1 MFANVKQ
8 IFSPKH
14 KDLRKRILFT
24 LSCLLI
30 FVIGKAIV
38 VPGIPKVQLTGNLG
52 FFEFF
57 NVMNGGSLGN
67 FSIFALGVM
76 PYISAS
82 IIVQFLE
89 MDIIPYFSDLAK
101 EGYTGRQKLNKITR
115 IMGIALAFA
124 QGYLYSFMYLGK
136 TAGPTDYLLYSL
148 VLTAGTAFL
157 LWMSD
162 QMTSK
167 GVGNGMSLLIMA
179 GIVASLP
186 STFIGAYKSF
196 ITSGTFGNIWGIVLF
211 IVFILLYFLIIIGII
226 FVDNAER
233 RVTIQYSNKS
243 GAVFTKDNYIP
254 FKLNSAGVMPV
265 ILASAFISIPGMIAG
280 AINKPGFTK
289 FYENWISYNSVTGF
303 ILYMALIIAFGYF
316 YTFYIQ
322 LKPKDVA
329 ENLQKNGG
337 YIPGVRPGENT
348 TKYIT
353 DVLKRITLVGT
364 LSLALLAA
372 IPILFTAV
380 TKISD
385 SNISLGGTG
394 LLIAVGVALETYKQ
408 IESEIV
414 SKNYQKGRRR

>member
-1 MFANVKQ
+1 MFANLKQ

-24 LSCLLI
+24 LMCLLI
-30 FVIGKAIV
+30 FVVGKSIV
-38 VPGIPKVQLTGNLG
+38 VPGIPKIQLTGNLG
-52 FFEFF
+52 LFEFF
-57 NVMNGGSLGN
+57 NVMNGGSLES

-82 IIVQFLE
+82 IIVQFLQ

-124 QGYLYSFMYLGK
+124 QGYLYSFMYLGSS
-136 TAGPTDYLLYSL
+136 ASPTDYLLYSL

-157 LWMSD
+157 LWMGD

-167 GVGNGMSLLIMA
+167 GVGNGTSLIIMA
-179 GIVASLP
+179 GIVSSLP
-186 STFIGAYKSF
+186 TTFIGAF
-196 ITSGTFGNIWGIVLF
+196 NNFVTSGNFGNVLGIILF
-211 IVFILLYFLIIIGII
+211 IVFILLYFLIIVGII

-243 GAVFTKDNYIP
+243 GGIFTKDNYIP

-265 ILASAFISIPGMIAG
+265 ILASALISIPGMIAG
-280 AINKPGFTK
+280 AINNEAFTN
-289 FYENWISYNSVTGF
+289 FYTNWISYNSITGF
-303 ILYMALIIAFGYF
+303 IIYMALIMLFGYF

-322 LKPKDVA
+322 LKPNDVA

-337 YIPGVRPGENT
+337 YIPGVRPGDNT
-348 TKYIT
+348 TEYIGN
-353 DVLKRITLVGT
+353 VLKRITLVGT
-364 LSLALLAA
+364 LSLAVLAA
-372 IPILFTAV
+372 IPIIFSAV
-380 TKISD
+380 TGIND
-385 SNISLGGTG
+385 QNISLGGTG

-408 IESEIV
+408 VESEII

>member
-1 MFANVKQ
+1 MFANLKQ
-8 IFSPKH
+8 IFSTKH

-24 LSCLLI
+24 LMCLLI
-30 FVIGKAIV
+30 FVVGKSIV
-38 VPGIPKVQLTGNLG
+38 VPGIPKIQLTGNLG
-52 FFEFF
+52 LFEFF
-57 NVMNGGSLGN
+57 NVMNGGSLES

-82 IIVQFLE
+82 IIVQFLQ

-124 QGYLYSFMYLGK
+124 QGYLYSFMYLGSS
-136 TAGPTDYLLYSL
+136 ASPTDYLLYSL

-157 LWMSD
+157 LWMGD

-167 GVGNGMSLLIMA
+167 GVGNGTSLIIMA
-179 GIVASLP
+179 GIVSSLP
-186 STFIGAYKSF
+186 TTFIGAF
-196 ITSGTFGNIWGIVLF
+196 NNFVTSGNFGNVLGIILF
-211 IVFILLYFLIIIGII
+211 IVFILLYFLIIVGII

-243 GAVFTKDNYIP
+243 GGIFTKDNYIP

-265 ILASAFISIPGMIAG
+265 ILASALISIPGMIAG
-280 AINKPGFTK
+280 AINNEAFTN
-289 FYENWISYNSVTGF
+289 FYTNWISYNSITGF
-303 ILYMALIIAFGYF
+303 IIYMALIMLFGYF

-322 LKPKDVA
+322 LKPNDVA

-337 YIPGVRPGENT
+337 YIPGVRPGDNT
-348 TKYIT
+348 TEYIGK
-353 DVLKRITLVGT
+353 VLKRITLVGT
-364 LSLALLAA
+364 LSLAVLAA
-372 IPILFTAV
+372 IPIIFSAV
-380 TKISD
+380 TGIND
-385 SNISLGGTG
+385 QNISLGGTG

-408 IESEIV
+408 VESEII

>member
-1 MFANVKQ
+1 MFAQIKQ

-14 KDLRKRILFT
+14 KDLRKRIYFT
-24 LSCLLI
+24 LMCLLI
-30 FVIGKAIV
+30 FVVGKAIV

-57 NVMNGGSLGN
+57 NVMNGGSLGT

-82 IIVQFLE
+82 IIVQFLQ

-124 QGYLYSFMYLGK
+124 QGYLYSFMYLGSSA
-136 TAGPTDYLLYSL
+136 TATDYLLYSL

-157 LWMSD
+157 LWMGD

-167 GVGNGMSLLIMA
+167 GVGNGISLLIMA
-179 GIVASLP
+179 GIVSSLP
-186 STFIGAYKSF
+186 STFIGAYNSF
-196 ITSGTFGNIWGIVLF
+196 ITSKAFGNIWGIVLF
-211 IVFILLYFLIIIGII
+211 VVFILLYFLIIIGII

-243 GAVFTKDNYIP
+243 GGVFTKDTYIP

-265 ILASAFISIPGMIAG
+265 ILASAFISIPGMVAG
-280 AINKPGFTK
+280 AINKPAFTK
-289 FYENWISYNSVTGF
+289 FYESWISYNSVTGF
-303 ILYMALIIAFGYF
+303 ILYMVLIIAFGYF

-348 TKYIT
+348 TNYIS

-364 LSLALLAA
+364 LSLAVLAA
-372 IPILFTAV
+372 IPILFSAV

-385 SNISLGGTG
+385 ANISLGGTG

-408 IESEIV
+408 VESEII

>member
-1 MFANVKQ
+1 MFATFKQ

-24 LSCLLI
+24 LMCLLI
-30 FVIGKAIV
+30 FVVGKAIV
-38 VPGIPKVQLTGNLG
+38 VPGLSKIQLTGDLG

-57 NVMNGGSLGN
+57 NVMNGGSLEN

-82 IIVQFLE
+82 IIVQFLQ

-124 QGYLYSFMYLGK
+124 QGYLYSFMYLGSSA
-136 TAGPTDYLLYSL
+136 TPTDYLLYSL

-179 GIVASLP
+179 GIVSSLP
-186 STFIGAYKSF
+186 TTFSGAFKNF
-196 ITSGTFGNIWGIVLF
+196 ITSGTFGNVWGIVLF
-211 IVFILLYFLIIIGII
+211 IVFVLLYFLIIIGII

-243 GAVFTKDNYIP
+243 GSVFTKDNYIP
-254 FKLNSAGVMPV
+254 FKLNSSGVMPV
-265 ILASAFISIPGMIAG
+265 ILASALISIPGMIAG
-280 AINKPGFTK
+280 AINKESFTN

-316 YTFYIQ
+316 YTFYVQ

-329 ENLQKNGG
+329 ESLQKNGG

-353 DVLKRITLVGT
+353 DVLKRITSVGT
-364 LSLALLAA
+364 ISLAVLAA
-372 IPILFTAV
+372 IPILFSAV

-385 SNISLGGTG
+385 QNVSLGGTG

-408 IESEIV
+408 VESEII